1 MKRLNWV
8 DYGLVIGFLALA
20 AALTVASPVFLTW
33 SNLMNVARQ
42 VSINGLLAAGE
53 TFVVLAAGIDISI
66 GSTMALA
73 GAIVAGVGLAHGFA
87 LGGLAALLVG
97 VAVGLVNALFVVRFR
112 VPAFIA
118 TLAMLGI
125 ARGATLI
132 YTHGRPISGLP
143 ESFLY
148 IGNGWLG
155 PVPFPVVLMLAT
167 YAVAH
172 VTLRHTAFGRYV
184 YAVGGNARA
193 ARYAGINTERVQYAV
208 YAIAGFLAAVGGIVL
223 TSRLA
228 SADPQAGVGI
238 ELDAIAAVV
247 LGGAS
252 LFGGEGSV
260 LRTLL
265 GALILGVLNNGMNLL
280 NVSPFYQEV
289 IKGAVI
295 LLAVVVGNWRPRSQG
310 QFNVGG

>member
-1 MKRLNWV
+1 MKRLHWV

-20 AALTVASPVFLTW
+20 GALTAASPVFLTW

-53 TFVVLAAGIDISI
+53 TFVVLSAGIDISV

-73 GAIVAGVGLAHGFA
+73 GAVVAGVGLAHGFA

-97 VAVGLVNALFVVRFR
+97 TAVGLANGLFVVRFR

-132 YTHGRPISGLP
+132 YTQGRPISGLP
-143 ESFLY
+143 ESFLF

-167 YAVAH
+167 YAAAH
-172 VTLRHTAFGRYV
+172 VTLRYTAFGRYV

-193 ARYAGINTERVQYAV
+193 ARYAGIHTEKVLYAV

-295 LLAVVVGNWRPRSQG
+295 LFAVVVGNWRPRSQG
-310 QFNVGG
+310 QFKTGG